1 MKTIIG
7 LATILA
13 VAIGL
18 ATIVAI
24 VSVAWAQ
31 SPHFIGVAQIAGVF
45 SDGGISASFKEAG
58 LGDSVLVTYEL
69 AGKFSADYG
78 CVNHGGNHPQ
88 AANKEA
94 LVGDVGAIATFQSG
108 KNGNVVGTVT
118 FVPPP
123 ASAELS
129 CPGNQ
134 VAILADISYSDLT
147 LEDVTNG
154 DFATLD
160 KVALSAVFFTF

>member
-7 LATILA
+7 LTALLA
-13 VAIGL
+13 IA
-18 ATIVAI
+18 
-24 VSVAWAQ
+24 SVAWAQ
-31 SPHFIGVAQIAGVF
+31 SPHFIGTAQVAGVF

-58 LGDSVLVTYEL
+58 LGDNVLVTYEL

-94 LVGDVGAIATFQSG
+94 VVGDVGAIATFQSG

-123 ASAELS
+123 ASSELS

-134 VAILADISYSDLT
+134 VAVLADISYSDLT
-147 LEDVTNG
+147 LQDATNG
-154 DFATLD
+154 DFARLD
-160 KVALSAVFFTF
+160 KVALSAIFVTF

>member
-7 LATILA
+7 LTALLVMA
-13 VAIGL
+13 
-18 ATIVAI
+18 
-24 VSVAWAQ
+24 SVVDWAQ
-31 SPHFIGVAQIAGVF
+31 SPHFIGTAQVAGIF

-58 LGDSVLVTYEL
+58 LGDNVLVTYEL

-94 LVGDVGAIATFQSG
+94 VVGDVGAIATFQSG

-118 FVPPP
+118 FVPPS
-123 ASAELS
+123 ASEELS

-134 VAILADISYSDLT
+134 VAVLADISYSDLT
-147 LEDVTNG
+147 LQDVTNG
-154 DFATLD
+154 DFAALD
-160 KVALSAVFFTF
+160 KIALSAVFFTF

>member
-1 MKTIIG
+1 MKGIIG
-7 LATILA
+7 LATLLLA
-13 VAIGL
+13 A
-18 ATIVAI
+18 
-24 VSVAWAQ
+24 SVAWAQ
-31 SPHFIGVAQIAGVF
+31 SPHFIGTAQVAGVF
-45 SDGGISASFKEAG
+45 NDGGISASFKEAG
-58 LGDSVLVTYEL
+58 LGDNALITYEL
-69 AGKFSADYG
+69 AGKFNADYG
-78 CVNHGGNHPQ
+78 CINHGGNHPQ

-94 LVGDVGAIATFQSG
+94 VAGDVGAIATFQSS

-134 VAILADISYSDLT
+134 VAVLADISYSDLT
-147 LEDVTNG
+147 LGDATNG

>member
-7 LATILA
+7 LTALLVMA
-13 VAIGL
+13 SV
-18 ATIVAI
+18 
-24 VSVAWAQ
+24 VAWAQ
-31 SPHFIGVAQIAGVF
+31 SPHFIGTAQVVGVF

-58 LGDSVLVTYEL
+58 LGDNVLVTYEL

-78 CVNHGGNHPQ
+78 CINHGGNHPQ

-94 LVGDVGAIATFQSG
+94 VVGDVDAIATFQSG

-118 FVPPP
+118 FMPP
-123 ASAELS
+123 AASTELS

-134 VAILADISYSDLT
+134 VAILADIAYSDLT
-147 LEDVTNG
+147 LQDVTNG

-160 KVALSAVFFTF
+160 KVALAAVFVRF